1 MISAD
6 TERNGFPMPAIHYFA
21 HLLRGP
27 MPEKKIL
34 LIDDDESVLQT
45 YALLLEENGYS
56 VVTANC
62 GRKAL
67 EEFFSQPFDLVI
79 TDLTMPDLDG
89 FTVIEE
95 VKRNSPDTP
104 VITFTGNGHGYKSV
118 KVYVTLLGFSLILD
132 KAGGTKVFI
141 ASVKH
146 ALIPRT

>member
-1 MISAD
+1 MTSAD
-6 TERNGFPMPAIHYFA
+6 TERNGFSMIAIPYFA
-21 HLLRGP
+21 HLLRGT

-56 VVTANC
+56 VVTADC

-67 EEFFSQPFDLVI
+67 EEFFSQSFDLVI
-79 TDLTMPDLDG
+79 TDLTMPDIDG

-118 KVYVTLLGFSLILD
+118 NVYVTLLGSCALLE
-132 KAGGTKVFI
+132 KSCSTEVFI
-141 ASVKH
+141 SCVKN
-146 ALIPRT
+146 ALETRT